1 MNRAV
6 IITSY
11 LENPLDI
18 PALIGEDDTIIC
30 LDGGYDIAKDQGIQ
44 PDILLGDFDSIKS
57 PIPDDED
64 IQVLKY
70 PAKKDFS
77 DLELALRLLDPRDY
91 PKILIIGGIGGRQD
105 QTAINMHLV
114 TRYSRPVVKG
124 SVAFPDPSAGPEDSS
139 RPFERIDIMDG
150 SNHCFAVHGA
160 TTACCWDGR
169 SDEDEEMDPTATV
182 PVPTVVQ
189 IPREPD
195 SYLSLIPMTGFC
207 EEVTLTG
214 ALYPLE
220 KATLRRGS
228 SLSISNEFDSESA
241 TLSVRA
247 GSLLVVVSKK

>member
-77 DLELALRLLDPRDY
+77 DLELAFRLLDPRDY
-91 PKILIIGGIGGRQD
+91 PTILIIGGIGGRQD

-114 TRYSRPVVKG
+114 TRYSRPVIKG

-139 RPFERIDIMDG
+139 LPFERIDIMDG
-150 SNHCFAVHGA
+150 RNHCFAVHGA
-160 TTACCWDGR
+160 STACCWDDRKGE
-169 SDEDEEMDPTATV
+169 DDEEDPTA
-182 PVPTVVQ
+182 PIPEPTVVT
-189 IPREPD
+189 IPREAD
-195 SYLSLIPMTGFC
+195 SYLSLVPTSDFC

-228 SLSISNEFDSESA
+228 SLSISNEFDSEAA
-241 TLSVRA
+241 TLSVLA
-247 GSLLVVVSKK
+247 GSLLVVISKK